1 MGIKQKKPFQCNI
14 FSTLAPM
21 HFLARLV
28 ADSMHYKMQV
38 DASEIWF
45 DALAEEISLPASAE
59 SLSPVRSLCG
69 VAFASPTAENNGQSH
84 RRPLFHRQHL
94 LQLLVY
100 MIVCQVTTFLIVSM
114 ARHPA
119 AFVASIALMCLAT
132 AEPQQRA
139 KVSAAAHH
147 LARHAQQHAVQ
158 AWSAVSRSWCCCWSA
173 AAALATLM
181 WRLNAHSWLY
191 VRSSAASRFAAV
203 RTIGVSAW
211 TSTAALWIAIC
222 HSSGR
227 SWSYAQSKAASI
239 CTLFGC
245 ISQAIQ
251 TSSWQAAVLT
261 VAAVQILC
269 CTAWSILC
277 HLLVIT
283 GTAVLTTGV
292 IVFSTLLAAGFVAT
306 SMMSAAAA
314 TCKLWFAAAA
324 HRVTRTATSA
334 APVVK
339 TIAASSLSACLSIW
353 SSIGTAVQTFCY
365 TAWSILCHLLVIT
378 GAAVLTTG
386 VIVLSTLLAAGFVA
400 ASMVSVAAAMCKLWF
415 ATAALRVTDTATAA
429 VPVVKT
435 IAASSLSAIWRS
447 IGTAVQI
454 LCCTAWSILRHLL
467 VITGAAVLTT
477 GVIVLST
484 LLAAGFVAACM
495 MSLAAATCKVWFAAA
510 AYRVTGIATAAVPVV
525 KSTAASFLSA
535 CLRILTQ
542 RSLVTA
548 RAATQGSIAV
558 AAASVHSDHAYRLK
572 ASQHIPSA
580 MEAMWAAC
588 AKLQRAQHGLSMV
601 AVMAPLLSSY
611 AVYYAGSFESLLSSL
626 LLCQLY
632 SQGLQGHSKGL
643 MLITG
648 LHLCQHSLPDG
659 YALGHLLLNKG
670 PAMLGVVVAA
680 TCVLLCV
687 GYYLSLA
694 PGESATRCNCVVRSL
709 ASTCGWVFS
718 GVSEVRVFLG

>member
-69 VAFASPTAENNGQSH
+69 VAFASPIAENNGQSH

-269 CTAWSILC
+269 CTAWSIMC

-283 GTAVLTTGV
+283 GAAVLTTGV
-292 IVFSTLLAAGFVAT
+292 IVFSTLLAAGFVAI

-314 TCKLWFAAAA
+314 MCKLWFAAAA
-324 HRVTRTATSA
+324 YRVTGTATSA

-339 TIAASSLSACLSIW
+339 TTAASSLSACLSIW
-353 SSIGTAVQTFCY
+353 SSIGAAIQISCY

-386 VIVLSTLLAAGFVA
+386 VIVLSTLLAAGLIA
-400 ASMVSVAAAMCKLWF
+400 TSIMSAAAAICKL
-415 ATAALRVTDTATAA
+415 
-429 VPVVKT
+429 
-435 IAASSLSAIWRS
+435 
-447 IGTAVQI
+447 
-454 LCCTAWSILRHLL
+454 
-467 VITGAAVLTT
+467 
-477 GVIVLST
+477 
-484 LLAAGFVAACM
+484 
-495 MSLAAATCKVWFAAA
+495 WFAAA
-510 AYRVTGIATAAVPVV
+510 AYRVTGTARAAVPVV
-525 KSTAASFLSA
+525 KATADSFLSA

-548 RAATQGSIAV
+548 KAVTQGSIA
-558 AAASVHSDHAYRLK
+558 AAAATVHGVHAFCLK
-572 ASQHIPSA
+572 ASQHIPGA
-580 MEAMWAAC
+580 LEAMWAAC
-588 AKLQRAQHGLSMV
+588 AKLQRGQPGVSMV

-626 LLCQLY
+626 LLFQLY
-632 SQGLQGHSKGL
+632 GEGLQGHSKGL

-648 LHLCQHSLPDG
+648 LHLCQHS
-659 YALGHLLLNKG
+659 HLD
-670 PAMLGVVVAA
+670 
-680 TCVLLCV
+680 TC
-687 GYYLSLA
+687 S
-694 PGESATRCNCVVRSL
+694 
-709 ASTCGWVFS
+709 
-718 GVSEVRVFLG
+718 